1 MSEGE
6 KLLLGARAPFLTR
19 PEKSSQSHVV
29 HGHRLTKRRNAARHE
44 EEDWLWDALRLQR
57 VVGEVGK
64 EGEKG
69 GR

>member
-1 MSEGE
+1 MRKAPSRGEGT
-6 KLLLGARAPFLTR
+6 LSYRAG
-19 PEKSSQSHVV
+19 EDSQSHVV